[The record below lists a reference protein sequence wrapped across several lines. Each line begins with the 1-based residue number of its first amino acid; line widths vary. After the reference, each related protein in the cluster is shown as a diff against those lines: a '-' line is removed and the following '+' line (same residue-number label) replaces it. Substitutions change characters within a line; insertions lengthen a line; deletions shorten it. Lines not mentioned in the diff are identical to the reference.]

1 MSTQQHTADQQVI
14 NRYTDQ
20 PIRLPVMLR
29 AQIEAIWGGQ
39 QVQLY
44 ALYDLDR
51 QFRLGERWI
60 AVGKDY
66 IAVAEHDDVVGDWLI
81 DSFGRSRV
89 RGAFEAPMLS
99 GNVLWILAGPGEAA
113 LAVLRPIANRKSQIV
128 IRSLLHHRNRHFHVS
143 PRQK

>member
-51 QFRLGERWI
+51 QSRLGERWI

-99 GNVLWILAGPGEAA
+99 GNVLWILAGRVKQHLPCFAQ
-113 LAVLRPIANRKSQIV
+113 SQIV
-128 IRSLLHHRNRHFHVS
+128 IRSLLHYRNRHFHVS